1 MSWSKAG
8 ANNLAKILALKAS
21 GKLYNKINSLLS
33 GELSERLTQKVKEIK
48 KPKPKTNIYPVR
60 RGSMLFSACSVTNGR
75 KAIQSLITYG
85 GQSIF

>member
-48 KPKPKTNIYPVR
+48 KPKPKTNKIKTNIYPVR
-60 RGSMLFSACSVTNGR
+60 RGSMP
-75 KAIQSLITYG
+75 
-85 GQSIF
+85 